1 MADFDDAIILKLI
14 EKEDRQ
20 ALQSGVFVLHKVK
33 GDTGGW
39 TIGGVA
45 RRKNPSWPGWKLV
58 DRGERRLSVLMPYLK
73 AFYRRKYWDR
83 VQAGEMPDHVALPL
97 FLLAVVAGV
106 GRAAIT
112 LQVAVGATPDRKIGL
127 KTLAAV
133 KRMVVGR
140 VIERMGLAEVIFYR
154 DLANRS
160 PSRRKFLRGWINRS
174 TTHIDLTQTLTIGE
188 NNGKR

>member
-1 MADFDDAIILKLI
+1 MAEFTETVVLKLI
-14 EKEDRQ
+14 EKEDRR
-20 ALQSGVFVLHKVK
+20 ALESGVLTLHKVK

-45 RRKNPSWPGWKLV
+45 RNKNPSWPGWRLV

-73 AFYRRKYWDR
+73 AFYRRKYWNR
-83 VQAGEMPDHVALPL
+83 VQAGEMPEHVALPL

-112 LQVAVGATPDRKIGL
+112 LQVAVGAAPDRKIGP
-127 KTLAAV
+127 KTLTAV
-133 KRMVVGR
+133 QRMVVGR
-140 VIERMGLAEVIFYR
+140 IIERMGLAEVIFYR

-174 TTHIDLTQTLTIGE
+174 TSHINLTQTLTIGE
-188 NNGKR
+188 NSGKR

>member
-1 MADFDDAIILKLI
+1 MTDFNETVLLKLI

-20 ALQSGVFVLHKVK
+20 ALRTGLLFLHKVK

-45 RRKNPSWPGWKLV
+45 RKKNPSWPGWKLV

-73 AFYRRKYWDR
+73 AFYRRKYWNR
-83 VQAGEMPDHVALPL
+83 VQAGEMPEHVALPL

-112 LQVAVGATPDRKIGL
+112 LQVAVGATPDRKIGP